1 MSVNMLWL
9 LLLAPF
15 IDMCICLFLVYNIL
29 KVYQILLLDILY
41 LITCDK
47 PSSPLSL
54 HQESSFNTP
63 CSSCLFR
70 FSSIVGGIF
79 SSASYNWARVVGFI
93 VEGSVFGDPGR
104 NDNPSGEDRYVPTA
118 LSLMSILVSFVLLSG
133 GDGVPSRR

>member
-1 MSVNMLWL
+1 MLWL

-79 SSASYNWARVVGFI
+79 SSASYNWARVVGLLLK
-93 VEGSVFGDPGR
+93 VQ
-104 NDNPSGEDRYVPTA
+104 Y
-118 LSLMSILVSFVLLSG
+118 LVTQEEMIIQVVTIDMFLLHCH
-133 GDGVPSRR
+133 